1 MFLKLPIQTFIYLFA
16 IYAIMGF
23 FDKFKPQKIIEKR
36 EEEKRKKKNFTAFN
50 LEKSEVGSH
59 EKFLD
64 QITNHSTVVLLTG
77 RRGSGKSSLGM
88 RFLELF
94 HYKTGQK
101 CYVLGYEDSKLP
113 RWIKKVKDLDQVP
126 VNSTVLIDEGAIFFS
141 SRDSMKKS
149 SKDLGKI
156 MAIARHKNLTL
167 ILIAQSCMP
176 LQVEIVTE
184 KGVKKL
190 KDVRNE
196 DNVLSYNFKKNKLEF
211 KKAFISP
218 IKKRKLIRIETEN
231 KDVIECSPE
240 HKLLVKKGRKV
251 VKKKAKD
258 LTEKDF
264 LFKPLK
270 LK

>member
-1 MFLKLPIQTFIYLFA
+1 
-16 IYAIMGF
+16 MGF
-23 FDKFKPQKIIEKR
+23 FDKFKPQKIFEKR
-36 EEEKRKKKNFTAFN
+36 EEEKRKKKSFTAFN

-94 HYKTGQK
+94 HYKTGQN

-113 RWIKKVKDLDQVP
+113 RWIKKVESLDKVP

-167 ILIAQSCMP
+167 ILIAQSSAMIDLNVLRLADIVLLKEP
-176 LQVEIVTE
+176 SLLQTKFERKGIKDMYERVSKIFKDLKEDDIKE
-184 KGVKKL
+184 KYFFVWSDDFEGL
-190 KDVRNE
+190 LSYDLPGFWS
-196 DNVLSYNFKKNKLEF
+196 DNVS
-211 KKAFISP
+211 KAF
-218 IKKRKLIRIETEN
+218 RK
-231 KDVIECSPE
+231 
-240 HKLLVKKGRKV
+240 
-251 VKKKAKD
+251 
-258 LTEKDF
+258 F
-264 LFKPLK
+264 
-270 LK
+270 

>member
-1 MFLKLPIQTFIYLFA
+1 
-16 IYAIMGF
+16 MGF
-23 FDKFKPQKIIEKR
+23 FDKFKPQKIFEKI
-36 EEEKRKKKNFTAFN
+36 EEEKSKKKSFTAFN

-64 QITNHSTVVLLTG
+64 QVTNHSTVVLLTG

-101 CYVLGYEDSKLP
+101 CYVLGYEDSRLP

-167 ILIAQSCMP
+167 ILIAQSSAMIDLNVLRLADIVLLKEP
-176 LQVEIVTE
+176 SLLQTKFERKGIKDMYERVSKIFKDLKEGDIKE
-184 KGVKKL
+184 KYFFVWSDDFEGL
-190 KDVRNE
+190 LSYDLPAFWS
-196 DNVLSYNFKKNKLEF
+196 DNVSKSF
-211 KKAFISP
+211 
-218 IKKRKLIRIETEN
+218 RK
-231 KDVIECSPE
+231 
-240 HKLLVKKGRKV
+240 
-251 VKKKAKD
+251 
-258 LTEKDF
+258 F
-264 LFKPLK
+264 
-270 LK
+270 